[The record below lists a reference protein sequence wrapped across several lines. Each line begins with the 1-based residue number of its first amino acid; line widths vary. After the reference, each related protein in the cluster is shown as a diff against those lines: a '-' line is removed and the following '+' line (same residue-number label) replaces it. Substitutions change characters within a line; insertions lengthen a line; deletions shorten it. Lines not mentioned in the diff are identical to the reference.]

1 MAQRRFHYDLAFE
14 DYLRQRAIPYVAVDE
29 AKRALRAGGSTTG
42 RYTAMD
48 RENGDGAPVSLKSF
62 DFIVYSQSGP
72 NLLVDVKG
80 RKHAGR
86 SCRALQN
93 WVTQADVR
101 SMGSWESVF
110 GGEFEAVFAFLY
122 WCQQLPP
129 DALFQDLFEAGG
141 RWYAAL
147 GITLASYRFH
157 AKPRSPS
164 WGTVD
169 MPAAEF
175 NRQAVPLR
183 QLL

>member
-29 AKRALRAGGSTTG
+29 AKRALRAGGSMPG
-42 RYTAMD
+42 RYAVMD
-48 RENGDGAPVSLKSF
+48 RENGDGGAVSLKSF

-86 SCRALQN
+86 SCRSLQN
-93 WVTQADVR
+93 WVTQTDVR
-101 SMGSWESVF
+101 CMGSWESMF

-122 WCQQLPP
+122 WCQQPPP

-157 AKPRSPS
+157 ARQRSPS
-164 WGTVD
+164 WGTVC
-169 MPAAEF
+169 MPTAEF